1 MSELTNYQIVHAQ
14 YLREESENSQRTLAN
29 DNYTKPTATDTEWKK
44 RFKTTCT
51 PAYRFHDL
59 SSL

>member
-1 MSELTNYQIVHAQ
+1 MSELTNYQIVHAY
-14 YLREESENSQRTLAN
+14 YLQEESENSQRILEN

-44 RFKTTCT
+44 RFETTCT